1 MPKSLKYG
9 CDSRL
14 PQYSLHLRGTQ
25 EAEIGGA
32 VRPDKEQFHQ
42 KALCLPP
49 NQLCYISTTH
59 IRSLDHREKGKADLA
74 TLFDLCAAST
84 DYLAS

>member
-1 MPKSLKYG
+1 M
-9 CDSRL
+9 
-14 PQYSLHLRGTQ
+14 
-25 EAEIGGA
+25 
-32 VRPDKEQFHQ
+32 PDKEQFHQ

-49 NQLCYISTTH
+49 NQLCYISTTN
-59 IRSLDHREKGKADLA
+59 ICSLDHREKGKADLA